1 MINND
6 VSQGKERVKV
16 PVVNELDD
24 EKPSA
29 FGVMWSQCDKGHWVH
44 NDAVL
49 EMFIFIPKNIVAII
63 STEILIFTYFQR
75 MDLE

>member
-24 EKPSA
+24 KKPSA
-29 FGVMWSQCDKGHWVH
+29 FGVM
-44 NDAVL
+44 
-49 EMFIFIPKNIVAII
+49 
-63 STEILIFTYFQR
+63 
-75 MDLE
+75 